1 MKFALDSGDS
11 PQFSTDDVHTVKHYD
26 SQNILTTALPSNNMT
41 IYTYELLLYI
51 SQFYFNFLQ
60 IFHFSFTI
68 DLRITLLCLLL
79 LAGLYLG
86 YPVSYTCTWAFY
98 SGFNYTQTPR
108 IYLIYF

>member
-11 PQFSTDDVHTVKHYD
+11 PQFSTDDVHSVKHYD

-51 SQFYFNFLQ
+51 SQFYFLQ

-79 LAGLYLG
+79 LAGLYRALA
-86 YPVSYTCTWAFY
+86 W
-98 SGFNYTQTPR
+98 
-108 IYLIYF
+108 